1 MTNLTVE
8 LTSEACCAVVRL
20 DGDVDLA
27 SVDQLRAVTVE
38 ASELAP
44 VRHLILD
51 CRELDFLDSSGL
63 KALIEANDAFDGA
76 LVLVS
81 PKRAVRRVLEI
92 TGLDGSFASAESI
105 EEARHVLHRE

>member
-27 SVDQLRAVTVE
+27 SVAQLRAVTVE
-38 ASELAP
+38 ASELDP
-44 VRHLILD
+44 VRHLIVD
-51 CRELDFLDSSGL
+51 GRELDFLDSSGL
-63 KALIEANDAFDGA
+63 KALIEASETFGGA
-76 LVLVS
+76 LVLLS

-92 TGLDGSFASAESI
+92 TGLDGSFAAAETF
-105 EEARHVLHRE
+105 EEARQILHRG